1 MFCIYVVWWNYF
13 VIMTGLIQNDIFLG
27 VIAFTLAINLMVIV
41 ILVSR
46 KFLIASGDIEIQLN
60 EDPDRTL
67 TVPAGDKL
75 LQTLASQNLFLSSA
89 CGGKGTCAQCKCMI
103 LEGGGSILTNEEDYF
118 THREKKEGWRLS
130 CQLTVKDNMKIRLPD
145 EVFGARK
152 WDCEVL
158 SNENVATFIK
168 ELILKLPEGE
178 EVAFR
183 AGGYV
188 QMEIPPSDIDFKNF
202 DIDKKFNQDLE
213 RFNFRDNSISIKET
227 VIRAYSMANYP
238 EEKGIMKF
246 NVRIELPP
254 LGTDYPPGEMTSYLF
269 NLKPGDKLTIFGPF
283 GDFYANKS
291 EAEMIFIGG
300 GAGMAPMR
308 SHIFDQLLR
317 INTNRKITFYY
328 GARSLKEVF
337 YKEEYDELA
346 KKYENFNWILALD
359 NPLPEDDWE
368 GPTGFIHQVI
378 LDEYL
383 DDHQAPEDCEYYM
396 CGPPAMMNAVFGM
409 LDDLGVEPEA
419 IRFDDFGS

>member
-75 LQTLASQNLFLSSA
+75 LQTLASQNMFLSSA

-130 CQLTVKDNMKIRLPD
+130 CQLTVKDNMKIRVPD

-152 WDCEVL
+152 WECEVL

-213 RFNFRDNSISIKET
+213 RFNFRDNSISITET

-254 LGTDYPPGEMTSYLF
+254 LGTDYPPGEMTAYLF

-317 INTNRKITFYY
+317 INTHRKITFYC
-328 GARSLKEVF
+328 S
-337 YKEEYDELA
+337 
-346 KKYENFNWILALD
+346 NFS
-359 NPLPEDDWE
+359 P
-368 GPTGFIHQVI
+368 
-378 LDEYL
+378 
-383 DDHQAPEDCEYYM
+383 
-396 CGPPAMMNAVFGM
+396 
-409 LDDLGVEPEA
+409 
-419 IRFDDFGS
+419 